1 MGIFMETSGIKGIE
15 ELEKVLVSMADSGR
29 VPHAMLFYENE
40 GCGALP
46 LVLNFCRY
54 LNCRSPKNGKPCG
67 ECPSCRQMAKLEHPD
82 IHFIFPVNT
91 SNRLSSSEKPIS
103 AALLKWWRE
112 LALSNPYFLENE
124 LYQALG
130 IEGKAAA
137 VAVAEAK
144 YIMEKL
150 SLSPLQDGYKA
161 VVVWL
166 PEKMNAETAN
176 RLLKIVEEPPEKTLF
191 IFITHSPE
199 KVLQTIFSRCQ
210 SFRVPPASREEVAR
224 ILVERFN
231 VSEEQAQVQ
240 AAVSGG
246 SVGMALSRL
255 GDREDY
261 NRNMDLFA
269 DLLNGALNRD
279 LSVTLEAAENI
290 AALPSREKLKGFCI
304 FAGDCIRKIYM
315 IKKGMSSISNATEQ
329 ELPFLTGIAK
339 GCGDAFCPKALGY
352 FDKATS
358 LIDRN
363 VNQKIVFCDL
373 ADRIYLSI
381 R

>member
-1 MGIFMETSGIKGIE
+1 MSEIKG
-15 ELEKVLVSMADSGR
+15 LENLRNVLVSMADSGR

-46 LVLNFCRY
+46 LVIDFCRY
-54 LNCRSPKNGKPCG
+54 LNCCSPNGGKPCG
-67 ECPSCRQMAKLEHPD
+67 ECPSCRQMARLEHPD

-91 SNRLSSSEKPIS
+91 SSRLSSSEKPVS

-124 LYQALG
+124 LYQAIG
-130 IEGKAAA
+130 IEGKAAT

-150 SLSPLQDGYKA
+150 SLSSFQDGYKA

-166 PEKMNAETAN
+166 PEKMNADTAN

-191 IFITHSPE
+191 LFITHSPE

-210 SFRVPPASREEVAR
+210 SFRIPPASKDEVTNV
-224 ILVERFN
+224 LMESFS
-231 VSEEQAQVQ
+231 VSEEQARVQ

-246 SVGMALSRL
+246 SVGVALNRL

-261 NRNMDLFA
+261 NRNMDLLA

-304 FAGDCIRKIYM
+304 FAGDCIRKIFM
-315 IKKGMSSISNATEQ
+315 IKKGMSSISNVTEQ
-329 ELPFLTGIAK
+329 ELTFLSGIAG
-339 GCGDAFCPKALGY
+339 GCGDAFCLKALGY
-352 FDKATS
+352 FDKAAS